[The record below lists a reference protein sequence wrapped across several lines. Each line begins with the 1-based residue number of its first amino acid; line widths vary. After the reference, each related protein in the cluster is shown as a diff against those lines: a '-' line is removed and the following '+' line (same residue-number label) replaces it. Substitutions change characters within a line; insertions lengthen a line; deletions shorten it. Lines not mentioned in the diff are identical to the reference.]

1 MDKLVTV
8 IVMAEVTSDSWCS
21 SSIFRAYKKGEL
33 SFSRDVRHFS
43 LCWVVPKL
51 LRSGPSRAR
60 RIGKASL
67 RNHVR
72 VCVTCSGVP
81 SDQVFGERLTRLL
94 VHPHHLLRLPLLLGG
109 ESMDST
115 ASVWTTISTN
125 AMSTSINSEYATVA
139 SLLLILAMSI
149 SIVYMMFMP
158 GSHTMHISIVTNL
171 LFFLD

>member
-1 MDKLVTV
+1 
-8 IVMAEVTSDSWCS
+8 MAEVTVTL
-21 SSIFRAYKKGEL
+21 GVHL
-33 SFSRDVRHFS
+33 PFSARTLLQLHFS

-51 LRSGPSRAR
+51 LRSGPPRAR
-60 RIGKASL
+60 RIGRAGL
-67 RNHVR
+67 WNHVR

-81 SDQVFGERLTRLL
+81 GDQVFGERLTRLL
-94 VHPHHLLRLPLLLGG
+94 VDPHHLLRLPLLLGG

-125 AMSTSINSEYATVA
+125 AMSTSVNSEYATVA
-139 SLLLILAMSI
+139 SLLLILSMLI

-171 LFFLD
+171 LVFLLD